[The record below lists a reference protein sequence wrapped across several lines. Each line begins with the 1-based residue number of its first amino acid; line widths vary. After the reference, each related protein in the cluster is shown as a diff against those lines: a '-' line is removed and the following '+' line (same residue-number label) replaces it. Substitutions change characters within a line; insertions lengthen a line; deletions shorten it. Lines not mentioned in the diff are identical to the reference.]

1 MRVPRGAL
9 GPGLPR
15 GGLQFASRCGRR
27 PERRSASPCF
37 GRSRHGARA
46 LRVHGRESRP
56 PAPRRRPRRSH
67 RTQRAPARGGR
78 RGLRS
83 ARTGSRAAARGW
95 SPRSTACRTAPGA
108 MSSSAS
114 CRAAKNRARVTSS
127 AASPAALKA
136 MTIAGCV
143 FLFSSPLAGKPKLC
157 AFRTAT
163 GGSSFLSMPAP
174 LPGLNGGCEFEV
186 WPHSRNPRLGGH
198 TGAAGRGAGHPG
210 KSARAVREVPD
221 EARHCGHDAGPT
233 EPWTSPS
240 PWTLPA
246 GSRVAPWR
254 EPHSGR
260 PGLIDADHPAVDA
273 GHEAR
278 HDLLRRT
285 AQLRARD
292 LPAALINAI
301 VVWDAW
307 TSSPTQRVAS
317 ATVSTSQLCVG
328 PRRRYR
334 LREAFARAAGTSHH
348 PGPHWLRGVLA
359 TPLREPDRPQRA
371 GSPAIRSSR
380 ASRGARARA
389 RTHARRALRGEHGAA
404 DRRALAR
411 EPARS

>member
-114 CRAAKNRARVTSS
+114 CRSAKNRARVTSS

-210 KSARAVREVPD
+210 KSARRCGRSPMKAAPRARRWPHGAVDVAESVDPPGGRSCRSVARAPFRSARPHRRRSPGRRRRPRSPARPSQENRAASRARPPRCPD
-221 EARHCGHDAGPT
+221 QRDRRLGRMDVQPN
-233 EPWTSPS
+233 
-240 PWTLPA
+240 PA
-246 GSRVAPWR
+246 GSV
-254 EPHSGR
+254 
-260 PGLIDADHPAVDA
+260 
-273 GHEAR
+273 R
-278 HDLLRRT
+278 HG
-285 AQLRARD
+285 QH
-292 LPAALINAI
+292 LPAMCR
-301 VVWDAW
+301 
-307 TSSPTQRVAS
+307 PTPPLQ
-317 ATVSTSQLCVG
+317 
-328 PRRRYR
+328 
-334 LREAFARAAGTSHH
+334 AA
-348 PGPHWLRGVLA
+348 
-359 TPLREPDRPQRA
+359 
-371 GSPAIRSSR
+371 
-380 ASRGARARA
+380 
-389 RTHARRALRGEHGAA
+389 
-404 DRRALAR
+404 
-411 EPARS
+411 